1 MNIRRSLSHL
11 SSCPRRF
18 SKYLA
23 FHRFPAA
30 AVRNCHYHIGSF
42 TIDFYSGRSL
52 PHAAGRAFRLKLFAV
67 YAASPAV
74 LFRLRSINC
83 ACTISTAKR
92 LPLQSLTLL
101 SNVHPCTLL
110 NDKFFYRKTC
120 SCLEPRTSSL
130 KNVHPCTF
138 LSYKFAEQ
146 TCFCLKPP
154 PSVSVLKLG
163 GASPALLKIV
173 VPDTRREQK

>member
-120 SCLEPRTSSL
+120 SCLEPRTSLSVL
-130 KNVHPCTF
+130 NVHPCT
-138 LSYKFAEQ
+138 LLNDKFFYRK
-146 TCFCLKPP
+146 TCFCLEPRT
-154 PSVSVLKLG
+154 SCET
-163 GASPALLKIV
+163 SP
-173 VPDTRREQK
+173 